1 MKKTEP
7 VLHTIPGIG
16 QDECTAQWKKVSKK
30 ETMIP
35 TGPQPT
41 RKGRRKSIWKAA
53 VSPARA
59 ESLRFWKNGKPLEP
73 QTLYIWE
80 SVKRMKGLVDLFLS
94 VSNQNPCHGTWGY
107 EVTNKFW
114 GTEGSTVG
122 RRRKMEPLSLSLAK
136 WTGLWPCLPNNFSTY
151 GARRFHISRSEWDR
165 VFSRL
170 AHLSTS
176 ASASTPSHFP

>member
-1 MKKTEP
+1 MYSPVEKGLKKGDDDPNRSPTHP
-7 VLHTIPGIG
+7 KR
-16 QDECTAQWKKVSKK
+16 KKKK
-30 ETMIP
+30 YL
-35 TGPQPT
+35 
-41 RKGRRKSIWKAA
+41 KSCRI
-53 VSPARA
+53 ARA

-94 VSNQNPCHGTWGY
+94 VSNHNPCHGTWGY

-170 AHLSTS
+170 TVVPGLSWLEIDEQEGATLG
-176 ASASTPSHFP
+176 AEEEVLKEMMLC